1 MKLEALFDQ
10 PQALPSAPSV
20 VQELINSFADE
31 DVSTNE
37 IARKI
42 AADQVLSA
50 KLLRLANS
58 AHYHVSRSI
67 GTVDHAVTMLG
78 FVTVRTLVISSGL
91 TGSFKPIKGFDLEY
105 FWRYSLHTAVVA
117 KWLARKT
124 KQNQDMAFTIGL
136 MHAIGLLVMHTGM
149 PEQCAQI
156 DAIAAPWSD
165 DRLDVEKTALGYDFA
180 TVSAELATRWRF
192 PADFSATIAAFPE
205 PLTPHLLEQA
215 PLNKMAVIIHLAAW
229 FARAQKNALSVEQMQ
244 AVFPAEIGA
253 SIGLTF
259 DEINEEMPS
268 LDELSEGLDVLITG

>member
-1 MKLEALFDQ
+1 MKLEALFDH
-10 PQALPSAPSV
+10 PQALPSAPGV

-67 GTVDHAVTMLG
+67 GTVDQAVTMLG

-124 KQNQDMAFTIGL
+124 KQHQDMAFTIGL
-136 MHAIGLLVMHTGM
+136 MHAIGQLVMHTAM

-156 DAIAAPWSD
+156 DTIAAPWSD
-165 DRLDVEKTALGYDFA
+165 NRLQAEKAVLGYDFA
-180 TVSAELATRWRF
+180 TVSAELATRWNF
-192 PADFSATIAAFPE
+192 PADFSATITAFSE
-205 PLTPHLLEQA
+205 PSAQDPI
-215 PLNKMAVIIHLAAW
+215 NKMAVVIHLAAW
-229 FARAQKNALSVEQMQ
+229 FARAQKNALSVEKMQ
-244 AVFPAEIGA
+244 AAFPNEIGA
-253 SIGLTF
+253 SIGLMF

-268 LDELSEGLDVLITG
+268 LDELSEGLDVLISG

>member
-10 PQALPSAPSV
+10 PQALPSAPGV
-20 VQELINSFADE
+20 VQELIHSFADE
-31 DVSTNE
+31 DISSKE
-37 IARKI
+37 IANKI

-117 KWLARKT
+117 RWLARKT
-124 KQNQDMAFTIGL
+124 QQNLDMAFTVGL
-136 MHAIGLLVMHTGM
+136 MHAIGQLVMHTGM
-149 PEQCAQI
+149 SEQCLQI
-156 DAIAAPWSD
+156 DQIADPWNERRMAI
-165 DRLDVEKTALGYDFA
+165 ENETFGYDFA
-180 TVSAELATRWRF
+180 TVSAELANRWKF
-192 PADFSATIAAFPE
+192 PADFSASIEAFPQPLAQE
-205 PLTPHLLEQA
+205 PLNRL
-215 PLNKMAVIIHLAAW
+215 AVIIHLAAW
-229 FARAQKNALSVEQMQ
+229 FARAQKNALSVEAMQ
-244 AVFPAEIGA
+244 AAFPDEIGA

-259 DEINEEMPS
+259 DAINEEMPS
-268 LDELSEGLDVLITG
+268 LDELSEGLDQLITG

>member
-10 PQALPSAPSV
+10 PQALPSAPGV

-58 AHYHVSRSI
+58 AHYHSSRSI

-136 MHAIGLLVMHTGM
+136 MHAIGQLVMHTAM

-156 DAIAAPWSD
+156 DTQASPWSD
-165 DRLDVEKTALGYDFA
+165 QRLQAEKAALGYDFA
-180 TVSAELATRWRF
+180 TVSAELASRWKF
-192 PADFSATIAAFPE
+192 PEDFSATITAFPE
-205 PLTPHLLEQA
+205 PLNQDPV
-215 PLNKMAVIIHLAAW
+215 NKVAVVIYLAAW

-244 AVFPAEIGA
+244 ATFPSDIAA
-253 SIGLTF
+253 SISLTF
-259 DEINEEMPS
+259 DDVNDEMPT
-268 LDELSEGLDVLITG
+268 LDELCEGLDILITG